1 MFTIHPRD
9 PTPVWKQIEDGIR
22 RLVATG
28 ALRAGGP
35 APSVRDLAR
44 DLRVNPMTVSKA
56 YQRLSDAG
64 LLEVRRGEGTYVSAG
79 ASRMTSADRKSALR
93 GAATRYAEVGITLG
107 ASAEEGARAAASAW
121 QSLRTG
127 EEEER

>member
-1 MFTIHPRD
+1 MFSVDPRD
-9 PTPVWKQIEDGIR
+9 PMPVWKQIEDGIR

-35 APSVRDLAR
+35 VPSVRELAR

-64 LLEVRRGEGTYVSAG
+64 LLEVRRGEGTFVA
-79 ASRMTSADRKSALR
+79 R
-93 GAATRYAEVGITLG
+93 GAPQMTRAEKARALGGAAGRFATVAITLG
-107 ASAEEGARAAASAW
+107 ARVEEATSAVSAAW
-121 QSLRTG
+121 QSLRPRG
-127 EEEER
+127 EKR

>member
-1 MFTIHPRD
+1 MFTIDPRD
-9 PTPVWKQIEDGIR
+9 PMPVWKQIEDGIR

-35 APSVRDLAR
+35 VPSVRELAR

-64 LLEVRRGEGTYVSAG
+64 LLDARRGEGTFV
-79 ASRMTSADRKSALR
+79 ASRAPQMTRAEKASELESAADRF
-93 GAATRYAEVGITLG
+93 ATVAVTLG
-107 ASAEEGARAAASAW
+107 ASVAEATRAVSAAW
-121 QSLRTG
+121 HSLRTRG
-127 EEEER
+127 EGR